1 MNKGDNMEKVLVT
14 GGSGFIALH
23 CIAELLKDGYN
34 VRTSLRSL
42 DRKDEIKKAVSS
54 LINNDQTLEFCEL
67 DLMDDKGWDE
77 AVKGCDYV
85 LHVAS
90 PVIEKNMN
98 DEDSFIEPARQ
109 GLLRALEPSIKY
121 KIKRFIMTSSIAAI
135 TQGHTDHEIDE
146 KSWSVIQRDTLP
158 YIKSKTFAEKAM
170 WDHIETLDKD
180 KKIEVC
186 TINPSFV
193 FGPSLSNDMGASNL
207 LIRALIIGKLPA
219 VAKIQFNV
227 VNVVDVAKAHILA
240 LKSENAPG
248 QRFIV
253 SEKAL
258 WLAEIGRILKD
269 NGFKK
274 APTRVVPNFLLGFL
288 AFFLIDI
295 ALFIDRLGNSQV
307 RKADYAKASL
317 ALEQFIKLYP
327 TIPLSLNAKYWLGRT
342 YFVQKE
348 YREAAKNFLN
358 AYQADPAAGRAA
370 DILLRL
376 GI

>member
-1 MNKGDNMEKVLVT
+1 MEKVLVT

-54 LINNDQTLEFCEL
+54 LINDDRTLEFCEL
-67 DLMDDKGWDE
+67 DLMDDKGWDD
-77 AVKGCDYV
+77 AIKGCDYV

-146 KSWSVIQRDTLP
+146 KSWSIIQRDTLP

-193 FGPSLSNDMGASNL
+193 FASNL

-227 VNVVDVAKAHILA
+227 VNVVDVAKAHVLA

-288 AFFLIDI
+288 AFFLKDI
-295 ALFIDRLGNSQV
+295 ALFKDRLGKSQV
-307 RKADYAKASL
+307 TKAD
-317 ALEQFIKLYP
+317 
-327 TIPLSLNAKYWLGRT
+327 NAKKLLLWKPN
-342 YFVQKE
+342 FVEKAIIGTAKQ
-348 YREAAKNFLN
+348 YRETRKL
-358 AYQADPAAGRAA
+358 
-370 DILLRL
+370 
-376 GI
+376 